1 MQFRNFR
8 SSSSMVVQNS
18 IKNDEHS
25 TSITNEKMISSYN
38 IKLMFG
44 KLKAWVHVIFKLIL
58 NTMCI
63 RMWTRLM

>member
-44 KLKAWVHVIFKLIL
+44 KLKAWVHVIF
-58 NTMCI
+58 
-63 RMWTRLM
+63 